1 MERWG
6 GRESV
11 ADLLRHSLT
20 AKGGNEGCWSGC
32 LGRST
37 AENQTDRR
45 ASTTFLIDPGIG
57 TDAGTSCHRP
67 VLFRSGTDGTSGTS
81 IRDGINWLFRSV
93 DS

>member
-1 MERWG
+1 MERGG

-32 LGRST
+32 LCCSS
-37 AENQTDRR
+37 AEAQTDRR
-45 ASTTFLIDPGIG
+45 ASTASLIDLGLG
-57 TDAGTSCHRP
+57 TAAGTSCHRP